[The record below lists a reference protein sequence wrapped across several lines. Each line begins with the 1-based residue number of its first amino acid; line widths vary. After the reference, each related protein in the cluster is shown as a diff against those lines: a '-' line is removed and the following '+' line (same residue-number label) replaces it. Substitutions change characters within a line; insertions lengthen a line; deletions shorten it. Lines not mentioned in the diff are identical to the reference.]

1 VNVKERFMC
10 KTTVLAQNQ
19 NITIAQCNNC
29 KVLNIWRSGVLM
41 NFSFEQFDAFYLATK
56 KLQFDDYLE
65 NRPDGKEVVILS
77 TPFPDISLVFTR
89 DEWADFFIIIDE
101 ALYMKRVYELVHS

>member
-1 VNVKERFMC
+1 MC
-10 KTTVLAQNQ
+10 KITVLAQNK

-41 NFSFEQFDAFYLATK
+41 NFSFDQFDAFYVATK
-56 KLQFDDYLE
+56 KLDFDDYLE
-65 NRPDGKEVVILS
+65 TRPDGRQVVILS

-89 DEWADFFIIIDE
+89 EEWCEFFTKIDE
-101 ALYMKRVYELVHS
+101 ALYMKHIYEIMYC

>member
-1 VNVKERFMC
+1 MC

-19 NITIAQCNNC
+19 NVTIAQCNNC
-29 KVLNIWRSGVLM
+29 KVLNIWRAGVLM
-41 NFSFEQFDAFYLATK
+41 NFSFQQFDAFYLATK
-56 KLQFDDYLE
+56 KLEFDDYLE

-89 DEWADFFIIIDE
+89 NEWSDFFKTIDE
-101 ALYMKRVYELVHS
+101 ALYMKRVYELVHA

>member
-1 VNVKERFMC
+1 MC
-10 KTTVLAQNQ
+10 KTTVLSQND

-29 KVLNIWRSGVLM
+29 KVLNIWRAGVLM
-41 NFSFEQFDAFYLATK
+41 NFSFDQFEAFYQSTK
-56 KLQFDDYLE
+56 KLSFDDYLE

-89 DEWADFFIIIDE
+89 YEWEEFFHKVDE
-101 ALYMKRVYELVHS
+101 ALYMRRIYEMVHH

>member
-1 VNVKERFMC
+1 MC
-10 KTTVLAQNQ
+10 KTTVLAQNH

-41 NFSFEQFDAFYLATK
+41 TFSFEQFDVFYTATK
-56 KLQFDDYLE
+56 KLHFDDYLE
-65 NRPDGKEVVILS
+65 SRPDGKEVVILS

-89 DEWADFFIIIDE
+89 EEWEEFFLKIDE
-101 ALYMKRVYELVHS
+101 ALYMKRVYEIIYA

>member
-1 VNVKERFMC
+1 MC
-10 KTTVLAQNQ
+10 KTIVLSQKE
-19 NITIAQCNNC
+19 NITVAQCSNC

-41 NFSFEQFDAFYLATK
+41 NFSFEQFDVFYQSTK
-56 KLQFDDYLE
+56 KLEFDDYAE

-89 DEWADFFIIIDE
+89 EEWREFFETIEE
-101 ALYMKRVYELVHS
+101 AGYMKRIYELVHG

>member
-1 VNVKERFMC
+1 MC
-10 KTTVLAQNQ
+10 KTTVLAQNA

-41 NFSFEQFDAFYLATK
+41 NFSFEQFDAFYIATK
-56 KLQFDDYLE
+56 KLDFDDYLE
-65 NRPDGKEVVILS
+65 NRPDGKQVVILS

-89 DEWADFFIIIDE
+89 EEWYEFFTKIDE
-101 ALYMKRVYELVHS
+101 ALYMKRIYELMYC

>member
-1 VNVKERFMC
+1 MC
-10 KTTVLAQNQ
+10 KTTVLAQNE

-41 NFSFEQFDAFYLATK
+41 NFSFDQFDAFYVATK
-56 KLQFDDYLE
+56 KLDFDDYLE
-65 NRPDGKEVVILS
+65 SRPDGRQVVILS

-89 DEWADFFIIIDE
+89 EEWYEFITKIDE
-101 ALYMKRVYELVHS
+101 ALYMKRVYEIVYY

>member
-1 VNVKERFMC
+1 MC
-10 KTTVLAQNQ
+10 KTTVLAQND
-19 NITIAQCNNC
+19 NITIAQCDNC

-41 NFSFEQFDAFYLATK
+41 NFSFDQFDAFHIATK

-65 NRPDGKEVVILS
+65 TNPDGREVVILS

-89 DEWADFFIIIDE
+89 EEWTEFFIKIDE
-101 ALYMKRVYELVHS
+101 ALYMKRVYELVHQHG

>member
-1 VNVKERFMC
+1 MC
-10 KTTVLAQNQ
+10 KTTVLAQNE

-41 NFSFEQFDAFYLATK
+41 NFSFEQFDSFYLATK
-56 KLQFDDYLE
+56 KLDFDQYLE
-65 NRPDGKEVVILS
+65 NHPAGEEVVILS

-89 DEWADFFIIIDE
+89 LEWREFFIKIDE
-101 ALYMKRVYELVHS
+101 ALFMKKVYDVIYN